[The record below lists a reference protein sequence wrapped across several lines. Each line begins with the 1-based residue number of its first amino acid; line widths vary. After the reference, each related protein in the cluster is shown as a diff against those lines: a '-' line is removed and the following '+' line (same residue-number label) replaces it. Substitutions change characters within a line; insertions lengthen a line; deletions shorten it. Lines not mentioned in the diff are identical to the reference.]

1 MKSHPCPYNRNPR
14 RHGVATESPILTNLF
29 CTMQHYKIF
38 KLHAILN
45 VDVVRKERTIAV
57 LRYPLRTAVS
67 RVAVSYF
74 CFLLFWPA
82 WSSVVLVFFF
92 GKWGRGGISYT
103 GGPQIFVQAFSKL
116 LWPQSPGSILYLR
129 YVPPQASSPAVHHA
143 RESRAITLGWCA
155 RLHAF
160 DAPLLANPTTSLK
173 QSITVTSANTIARA
187 PRRQRRTAACSLSS
201 WTTANDCHAVRV
213 LFTNLVTPHLLLLQP
228 NMTITGFISEHFW
241 TVLVFAALHHI
252 ATTCIYRRYF
262 HPLAKIPGPFLP
274 AVTKLYQSYFNCRY
288 YLEIERLH
296 QKYGPVVRITPD
308 EVHIASNSEDYEKI
322 YHVGSK
328 YAKSSNFYNA
338 LCVPHSSV
346 GTESNEVHKIKRG
359 AMNPIFARQ
368 KVLDVES
375 IVQDKVA
382 KVIARLENSINS
394 TRVGDESG
402 VDLHHAFRAVSVD
415 VASEFS
421 FGTCYNFLDKNDTGA
436 KFFEMA
442 RGIGPA
448 LYAFQQL
455 PSLQRLALKIPPWLA
470 PLLSRPLGYVTS
482 MQAECIRQIDV
493 VKEKMSQGHDTG
505 RSTIFTSLLSEDEK
519 PEGFK
524 VPTTLELKDEA
535 YSVLVAAADTTGNA
549 MTVAAF
555 NAIYNPEIYR
565 KLATELEDRF
575 PDRTSQLPFVEL
587 ERLPYLV
594 SSLVA
599 VCNRKQKLTLPT

>member
-1 MKSHPCPYNRNPR
+1 M
-14 RHGVATESPILTNLF
+14 
-29 CTMQHYKIF
+29 
-38 KLHAILN
+38 AIM
-45 VDVVRKERTIAV
+45 
-57 LRYPLRTAVS
+57 
-67 RVAVSYF
+67 
-74 CFLLFWPA
+74 
-82 WSSVVLVFFF
+82 
-92 GKWGRGGISYT
+92 
-103 GGPQIFVQAFSKL
+103 
-116 LWPQSPGSILYLR
+116 GSG
-129 YVPPQASSPAVHHA
+129 S
-143 RESRAITLGWCA
+143 
-155 RLHAF
+155 
-160 DAPLLANPTTSLK
+160 D
-173 QSITVTSANTIARA
+173 
-187 PRRQRRTAACSLSS
+187 
-201 WTTANDCHAVRV
+201 
-213 LFTNLVTPHLLLLQP
+213 HLLTLLLSIVLIH
-228 NMTITGFISEHFW
+228 IT
-241 TVLVFAALHHI
+241 
-252 ATTCIYRRYF
+252 TTCIYRRYF

-296 QKYGPVVRITPD
+296 QIYGPVVRITPD

-328 YAKSSNFYNA
+328 YAKSPNFYNA
-338 LCVPHSSV
+338 LCVPHSSF
-346 GTESNEVHKIKRG
+346 GTASNEVHKIKRG

-382 KVIARLENSINS
+382 KVISRLENSTKD

-421 FGTCYNFLDKNDTGA
+421 FGTCYNFLDKDDTGA
-436 KFFEMA
+436 DFFEMA

-448 LYAFQQL
+448 LYAFQQF

-482 MQAECIRQIDV
+482 MQAECIRQIDA
-493 VKEKMSQGHDTG
+493 VKEKTSLGHDTG
-505 RSTIFTSLLSEDEK
+505 RSTIFTSLLSNDDK
-519 PEGFK
+519 PEGFQ

-565 KLATELEDRF
+565 KLVTELEDRF

-587 ERLPYLV
+587 ERLPYLTAVVKEGLRLSFGVVGRLPRVVPQFPTSFGTSFHGHFLPSGTIVGMSSWMMHRDLEVFPDPMKFDPERWLQSTEQTQRLNHNMVPFGRGSRQCVGMPLAYAEVYVMLGTMFRRFPRELRIRNTTPETMADYEDWFSSYHPYSKRDEWLRV
-594 SSLVA
+594 SIGA
-599 VCNRKQKLTLPT
+599 GTDGGGK